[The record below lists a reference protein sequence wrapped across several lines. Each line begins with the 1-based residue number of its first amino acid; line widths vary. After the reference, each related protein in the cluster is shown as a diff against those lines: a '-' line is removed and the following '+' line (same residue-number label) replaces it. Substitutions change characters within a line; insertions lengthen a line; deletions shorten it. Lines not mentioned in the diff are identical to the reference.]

1 VHLNVSSAS
10 EVTLK
15 PRGILIL
22 IGNDVLAFRSP
33 LITRYCQM
41 IACFKLFAERGSE
54 YARKEY
60 KHIMT
65 SYVGALEVGTSN
77 SRLAGFHLGLVNGCM

>member
-1 VHLNVSSAS
+1 
-10 EVTLK
+10 
-15 PRGILIL
+15 
-22 IGNDVLAFRSP
+22 
-33 LITRYCQM
+33 M

-77 SRLAGFHLGLVNGCM
+77 SRLAGFHLGLVNGCMWKACNQTVRICFLVTDEFLFAAKEAVC